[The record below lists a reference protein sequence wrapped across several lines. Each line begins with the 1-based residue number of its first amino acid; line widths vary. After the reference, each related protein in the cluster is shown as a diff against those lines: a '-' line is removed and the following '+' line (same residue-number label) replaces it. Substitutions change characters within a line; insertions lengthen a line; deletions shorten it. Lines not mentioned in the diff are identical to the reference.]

1 MLKNLGGL
9 PALVAGAALLAACNG
24 TQEIFR
30 PFNVD
35 ETSVSADAK
44 QRVIISASRGTD
56 GQTRRIVCAEPS
68 PDAVSAI
75 AASLGA
81 NLSAKIPVLQGGQ
94 ALTPE
99 GQVALQ
105 YALAEQVAYIGVR
118 NSTIQLLR
126 DGLYRACEAYMNGA
140 IGDFGY
146 ALILANYGRL
156 MVALLT
162 AEGMTRPQF
171 TGATILTSQ
180 ANAAGGS
187 ADEDNAQSASASAQ
201 GGGTASSA
209 QGGGGAAD
217 GDADAAIMEMVHD
230 LADPHRDIQKS
241 VIDIAIA
248 CFMWAEETP
257 MRSPKGLSRDIQ
269 LFCDEILGGM
279 PDRMEAFIDASLAGT
294 RPPADSRTQTASLV
308 R

>member
-1 MLKNLGGL
+1 MKKLGGL
-9 PALVAGAALLAACNG
+9 PALIAGAALLAACTG

-44 QRVIISASRGTD
+44 QRVIISALRGTD

-68 PDAVSAI
+68 PDAISAV

-81 NLSAKIPVLQGGQ
+81 NFSAKIPFLQAGQ

-99 GQVALQ
+99 GQLALQ

-162 AEGMTRPQF
+162 AEGLTRPQF
-171 TGATILTSQ
+171 TGATILTSE

-187 ADEDNAQSASASAQ
+187 ADNANPQPPSASAQ
-201 GGGTASSA
+201 GGGTAGSA
-209 QGGGGAAD
+209 QGGGD
-217 GDADAAIMEMVHD
+217 GDANAAIMEMVRE
-230 LADPHRDIQKS
+230 LADPHRDIRKS
-241 VIDIAIA
+241 VIDIAVA

-257 MRSPKGLSRDIQ
+257 MR
-269 LFCDEILGGM
+269 
-279 PDRMEAFIDASLAGT
+279 A
-294 RPPADSRTQTASLV
+294 RPRV
-308 R
+308 

>member
-1 MLKNLGGL
+1 M
-9 PALVAGAALLAACNG
+9 
-24 TQEIFR
+24 
-30 PFNVD
+30 
-35 ETSVSADAK
+35 
-44 QRVIISASRGTD
+44 
-56 GQTRRIVCAEPS
+56 RRIVCAEPS
-68 PDAVSAI
+68 PDATSAV

-99 GQVALQ
+99 GQLALQ
-105 YALAEQVAYIGVR
+105 YALAEQVAYVGVR

-162 AEGMTRPQF
+162 AEGLTRPQF

-187 ADEDNAQSASASAQ
+187 ADAANPQPASASAQ
-201 GGGTASSA
+201 GSGTAGSA
-209 QGGGGAAD
+209 QGGAAGS
-217 GDADAAIMEMVHD
+217 GDVDAAIMQMVLD
-230 LADPHRDIQKS
+230 LADPHRDVQKS
-241 VIDIAIA
+241 VIDIAVA

-257 MRSPKGLSRDIQ
+257 MRSPKSQSKAIQ
-269 LFCDEILGGM
+269 DFCDDVFLGM
-279 PDRMEAFIDASLAGT
+279 PDRMDAIIEASLAAGRAPT
-294 RPPADSRTQTASLV
+294 GPGTQTASLE